1 MGGSNDSTQPRSSF
15 KDARV
20 RDRRRASWFSVDNEV
35 LDDFGPLIGLHGF
48 AVYCALSRHAYA
60 GDEEANVSLT
70 KLCTHLKMG
79 RAKLLET
86 LGELRDV
93 GLIAIERGD
102 RKTTNT
108 YTLLEVPKGSSEQNQ
123 GGSSEQ
129 NQGSSEQNQGSSEQN
144 QGGSS
149 EQNPYKTREN
159 KTTKKAFS
167 AREKDRARQQESE
180 RRVEQIRTVFGP
192 DAV

>member
-1 MGGSNDSTQPRSSF
+1 
-15 KDARV
+15 
-20 RDRRRASWFSVDNEV
+20 

-108 YTLLEVPKGSSEQNQ
+108 YTLLEVPKGGSEQNHP
-123 GGSSEQ
+123 G
-129 NQGSSEQNQGSSEQN
+129 SEQN

-159 KTTKKAFS
+159 KTTKKALS
-167 AREKDRARQQESE
+167 ARDKDRARQQESE

>member
-1 MGGSNDSTQPRSSF
+1 MGASHDSTQPRSSF

-108 YTLLEVPKGSSEQNQ
+108 YTLLEVPKGSSEENQGSSEENQGSSEENQGSSEENQ
-123 GGSSEQ
+123 GGSSE
-129 NQGSSEQNQGSSEQN
+129 E
-144 QGGSS
+144 
-149 EQNPYKTREN
+149 NPYKTTRE
-159 KTTKKAFS
+159 
-167 AREKDRARQQESE
+167 
-180 RRVEQIRTVFGP
+180 
-192 DAV
+192 

>member
-1 MGGSNDSTQPRSSF
+1 MGASNDSTQPRSSF

-48 AVYCALSRHAYA
+48 AVYCALSRHAIA

-108 YTLLEVPKGSSEQNQ
+108 YTLLEVPKGSSAE
-123 GGSSEQ
+123 
-129 NQGSSEQNQGSSEQN
+129 
-144 QGGSS
+144 
-149 EQNPYKTREN
+149 NPYKTIEN
-159 KTTKKAFS
+159 KTNKKVLSAKEKDS
-167 AREKDRARQQESE
+167 ARKRESE

>member
-1 MGGSNDSTQPRSSF
+1 MGASNDSTQPRSWF

-108 YTLLEVPKGSSEQNQ
+108 YTLLEVPKGGSGENRGGGSEENQASSEENQ
-123 GGSSEQ
+123 GGGSE
-129 NQGSSEQNQGSSEQN
+129 E
-144 QGGSS
+144 
-149 EQNPYKTREN
+149 NPYKTREN
-159 KTTKKAFS
+159 KTIKKVFS
-167 AREKDRARQQESE
+167 AKNHDSGRQRESE

>member
-1 MGGSNDSTQPRSSF
+1 MGASNNSTQPHSSF

-108 YTLLEVPKGSSEQNQ
+108 YTLLEVPKGSSE
-123 GGSSEQ
+123 E
-129 NQGSSEQNQGSSEQN
+129 NQGSSEENQGSSEEN
-144 QGGSS
+144 QGGGSV
-149 EQNPYKTREN
+149 QNPYKTTEN
-159 KTTKKAFS
+159 KTNKKVLSAKEKGS
-167 AREKDRARQQESE
+167 ARQRESE
-180 RRVEQIRTVFGP
+180 RRLEQIRTVFGP

>member
-1 MGGSNDSTQPRSSF
+1 MGASNDSTQSRSSF

-48 AVYCALSRHAYA
+48 AVYCALSRHAFA

-108 YTLLEVPKGSSEQNQ
+108 YTLLEVPKGGSEENQASSEENQASSEENQ
-123 GGSSEQ
+123 GGGSE
-129 NQGSSEQNQGSSEQN
+129 E
-144 QGGSS
+144 
-149 EQNPYKTREN
+149 NPYKTIGN
-159 KTTKKAFS
+159 KTNKKVS
-167 AREKDRARQQESE
+167 SVREKDRARQRESE
-180 RRVEQIRTVFGP
+180 RRVEQIRRVFGP
-192 DAV
+192 NAV

>member
-1 MGGSNDSTQPRSSF
+1 MGASNDSTQPRSSF

-70 KLCTHLKMG
+70 TLCTHLKMG

-108 YTLLEVPKGSSEQNQ
+108 YTLLQVSK
-123 GGSSEQ
+123 GGSAQ
-129 NQGSSEQNQGSSEQN
+129 NQGSSDENQGSSDEN
-144 QGGSS
+144 QGGGSD
-149 EQNPYKTREN
+149 ENPYKTIEN
-159 KTTKKAFS
+159 KTNKKVLSAKEKDS
-167 AREKDRARQQESE
+167 ARKRESE

>member
-1 MGGSNDSTQPRSSF
+1 
-15 KDARV
+15 
-20 RDRRRASWFSVDNEV
+20 
-35 LDDFGPLIGLHGF
+35 
-48 AVYCALSRHAYA
+48 
-60 GDEEANVSLT
+60 
-70 KLCTHLKMG
+70 MG

-123 GGSSEQ
+123 GSSEQ
-129 NQGSSEQNQGSSEQN
+129 NQE
-144 QGGSS
+144 GSS

>member
-1 MGGSNDSTQPRSSF
+1 
-15 KDARV
+15 
-20 RDRRRASWFSVDNEV
+20 

-123 GGSSEQ
+123 G
-129 NQGSSEQNQGSSEQN
+129 SSEQN

-167 AREKDRARQQESE
+167 GKGKDRARQQESE

>member
-20 RDRRRASWFSVDNEV
+20 RDRRRASWFSIDNEV

-48 AVYCALSRHAYA
+48 AVYCALSRHAHA

-70 KLCTHLKMG
+70 ELCRHLKMG
-79 RAKLLET
+79 RAKLLQT
-86 LGELRDV
+86 LNELRDV

-108 YTLLEVPKGSSEQNQ
+108 YTLLEVPKGSSAQNHP
-123 GGSSEQ
+123 SSKQ
-129 NQGSSEQNQGSSEQN
+129 NHPSSKQN

-149 EQNPYKTREN
+149 EQNPYKTIGS
-159 KTTKKAFS
+159 KTNQKALSVKEKDS
-167 AREKDRARQQESE
+167 ARQREPE
-180 RRVEQIRTVFGP
+180 RRVEQIRKIFGP

>member
-1 MGGSNDSTQPRSSF
+1 MGASNDSTQPRSSF

-108 YTLLEVPKGSSEQNQ
+108 YTLLEVPKGSSE
-123 GGSSEQ
+123 E
-129 NQGSSEQNQGSSEQN
+129 NQGSSEENQGSSE
-144 QGGSS
+144 
-149 EQNPYKTREN
+149 ENPYKTREN
-159 KTTKKAFS
+159 KTIKKVFS
-167 AREKDRARQQESE
+167 AKNHDSGRQRESE

>member
-1 MGGSNDSTQPRSSF
+1 MGASHDSTQPRSSF

-70 KLCTHLKMG
+70 KLCTHLKIG

-108 YTLLEVPKGSSEQNQ
+108 YTLLEVPKGSSEKNQ
-123 GGSSEQ
+123 GGGSAQ
-129 NQGSSEQNQGSSEQN
+129 NQGSSEEN
-144 QGGSS
+144 QGGGS
-149 EQNPYKTREN
+149 EQNPYKTTEN
-159 KTTKKAFS
+159 KTNKKVLS
-167 AREKDRARQQESE
+167 AGAKEKDGARQRESE
-180 RRVEQIRTVFGP
+180 RRVEQIRNVFGP
-192 DAV
+192 GAV

>member
-20 RDRRRASWFSVDNEV
+20 RDRRRTSWFSVDNEI

-70 KLCTHLKMG
+70 ELCRHLKMG

-86 LGELRDV
+86 LGGLRDV

-123 GGSSEQ
+123 GGSSER
-129 NQGSSEQNQGSSEQN
+129 
-144 QGGSS
+144 
-149 EQNPYKTREN
+149 NPYKTIGS
-159 KTTKKAFS
+159 KTNKKALS
-167 AREKDRARQQESE
+167 AKEKDSVRRRESE

-192 DAV
+192 GAV

>member
-1 MGGSNDSTQPRSSF
+1 
-15 KDARV
+15 
-20 RDRRRASWFSVDNEV
+20 

-108 YTLLEVPKGSSEQNQ
+108 YTLLEVPKGSSE
-123 GGSSEQ
+123 E
-129 NQGSSEQNQGSSEQN
+129 NQGSSEEN
-144 QGGSS
+144 QGGGS
-149 EQNPYKTREN
+149 EENPYKTREN
-159 KTTKKAFS
+159 KTIKKVFS
-167 AREKDRARQQESE
+167 AKNHDSGRQRESE

>member
-1 MGGSNDSTQPRSSF
+1 
-15 KDARV
+15 
-20 RDRRRASWFSVDNEV
+20 

-108 YTLLEVPKGSSEQNQ
+108 YTLLEVPKGSSEENQGSSEENQ
-123 GGSSEQ
+123 GGSSE
-129 NQGSSEQNQGSSEQN
+129 E
-144 QGGSS
+144 
-149 EQNPYKTREN
+149 NPYKTREN
-159 KTTKKAFS
+159 KITKKVFS
-167 AREKDRARQQESE
+167 AKNRDSGRQQESE
-180 RRVEQIRTVFGP
+180 RRVEQIRSVFGP

>member
-1 MGGSNDSTQPRSSF
+1 MGASNDSTQPRSSF

-20 RDRRRASWFSVDNEV
+20 RDRRASWFSEDNEV

-48 AVYCALSRHAYA
+48 AVYCALSRYAYA
-60 GDEEANVSLT
+60 GDEEANMSLT

-108 YTLLEVPKGSSEQNQ
+108 YTLLEVPKGGSEQNKVVPSRTLTKLERTKLLKKHFQ
-123 GGSSEQ
+123 Q
-129 NQGSSEQNQGSSEQN
+129 KK
-144 QGGSS
+144 
-149 EQNPYKTREN
+149 KTAHASRSPSDE
-159 KTTKKAFS
+159 
-167 AREKDRARQQESE
+167 
-180 RRVEQIRTVFGP
+180 
-192 DAV
+192 